1 MLPARAKASPA
12 RHRYPIGKF
21 PSIPKIPF
29 IANPHFSPS
38 HALAKP
44 PSNIQ
49 LAPRCLL
56 VMRLQKIPTKF

>member
-1 MLPARAKASPA
+1 MLPARAQASPA
-12 RHRYPIGKF
+12 AHRYPIDNF
-21 PSIPKIPF
+21 PSIPKNSF
-29 IANPHFSPS
+29 IINLHFSPS

-49 LAPRCLL
+49 LARRCLL